1 MARRLI
7 GLDVGTNAVTV
18 AEVSAGEPPR
28 LELFAQVALPRD
40 AMREGEVADEG
51 AVAEAVARLR
61 AEVGLKK
68 TPVRVGVASP
78 RVIVRQVD
86 MPLMSRDELASALQF
101 QAGDLIPIPIED
113 AVLDF
118 AILGSSN
125 NGEGGEQ
132 TMRVLLAAAQANT
145 VTRLVSAVEAGGLP
159 VAAVDL
165 QALALT
171 RALSRHAR
179 AYAPAPA
186 GAGGI
191 AVADSGGAEGIVSFG
206 GGVTAITVHEGGVP
220 RFVRVLGTGGRE
232 LTDAI
237 AAELNIP
244 AETAE
249 ALKRQLATGAGDELV
264 ARARTAIE
272 RPLAVLL
279 DEVRSSIDYY
289 RNQPGANRL
298 SRVIATGGSSQLP
311 GLPERMSALVGVPVD
326 LAQPREMLAI
336 GDIGFPPEEL
346 PRLDAYLP
354 AAVGLALG
362 GAGVGTVVDLMPR
375 NRKSATKKSVRN
387 GVQFD
392 PKLVAGAVALIVVL
406 GGATLMSHQKLS
418 SEKSKKQTV
427 VEHNTE
433 LEQQI
438 AKYADV
444 QKAQLEVAA
453 IKAQMTQL
461 LQNDVGWPK
470 VLDDLAHTLPA
481 GVTFTSFQATVTQPV
496 IAAPTPPPAEG
507 TAAPSGESSSSPD
520 AAAAAPATP
529 TVTAPLGL
537 NGTITMA
544 GTAPSYEAVAA
555 WLDTVAKDKAVA
567 NVWTGTIQ
575 RSQVEGQTVV
585 TWQATAI
592 LADAAR
598 SGRLDTLVKGKR

>member
-78 RVIVRQVD
+78 RVIVRQVE
-86 MPLMSRDELASALQF
+86 MPLMSREELASALQF
-101 QAGDLIPIPIED
+101 QAADLIPIPIED

-118 AILGSSN
+118 AILGTDTASD
-125 NGEGGEQ
+125 GDQ

-145 VTRLVSAVEAGGLP
+145 VLRLVSAVEAGGLP

-171 RALSRHAR
+171 RALAR
-179 AYAPAPA
+179 RVPAYAPAPA
-186 GAGGI
+186 GDGGV
-191 AVADSGGAEGIVSFG
+191 AVDSGGGAEGIVSFG

-237 AAELNIP
+237 AAELDIP

-249 ALKRQLATGAGDELV
+249 ALKRQLSSGVGDELV

-311 GLPERMSALVGVPVD
+311 DLPERMSALVGVPVD
-326 LAQPREMLAI
+326 LAQPRDHLAI
-336 GDIGFPPEEL
+336 GDIGFPPDEL

-362 GAGVGTVVDLMPR
+362 GAGVGTVVDLLPR
-375 NRKSATKKSVRN
+375 NRRTTSTKSKL
-387 GVQFD
+387 QFD
-392 PKLVAGAVALIVVL
+392 PKMAVAAAALIAVL
-406 GGATLMSHQKLS
+406 GGATVYSYQKLS
-418 SEKSKKQTV
+418 SERSKKDSV
-427 VEHNTE
+427 VERNAD
-433 LEQQI
+433 LEREI
-438 AKYADV
+438 ASYAEV
-444 QKAQLEVAA
+444 QAAQLEVASV
-453 IKAQMTQL
+453 KAQMMSL
-461 LQNDVGWPK
+461 LQNDVSWPK
-470 VLDDLAHTLPA
+470 LLDDLAHTLPA
-481 GVTFTSFQATVTQPV
+481 GVSLSSFQGVVTPPAPAAPAPVPTEGTAGAPAAEGSESAPAPTDAAAGTTV
-496 IAAPTPPPAEG
+496 AAPTVLSG
-507 TAAPSGESSSSPD
+507 T
-520 AAAAAPATP
+520 
-529 TVTAPLGL
+529 L
-537 NGTITMA
+537 TMS
-544 GTAPSYEAVAA
+544 GTAPSYEALAA
-555 WLDTVAKDKAVA
+555 WLDAVA
-567 NVWTGTIQ
+567 QDQAVAQVWPGTVQ
-575 RSQVEGQTVV
+575 RSDVEGRSII
-585 TWQATAI
+585 TWQATAV
-592 LADAAR
+592 LADGAR
-598 SGRLDTLVKGKR
+598 SDRLDLIVKGK

>member
-18 AEVSAGEPPR
+18 AEVSAGDPPR

-86 MPLMSRDELASALQF
+86 MPYMSRDELASALQF

-118 AILGSSN
+118 AILGSSD
-125 NGEGGEQ
+125 NGDGEK

-220 RFVRVLGTGGRE
+220 RFGRVLGTGGGE
-232 LTDAI
+232 IADAI
-237 AAELNIP
+237 AAELSIP

-362 GAGVGTVVDLMPR
+362 GAGVGTVVDLLPR
-375 NRKSATKKSVRN
+375 NRKTPKSAKTRTKTE
-387 GVQFD
+387 FD
-392 PKLVAGAVALIVVL
+392 PKMAVAAAALVVVL
-406 GGATLMSHQKLS
+406 GGATMLSHQKLS
-418 SEKSKKQTV
+418 SARSKRDSALNHN
-427 VEHNTE
+427 VELTQE
-433 LEQQI
+433 I
-438 AKYADV
+438 AKFKDV
-444 QKAQLEVAA
+444 QAA
-453 IKAQMTQL
+453 
-461 LQNDVGWPK
+461 
-470 VLDDLAHTLPA
+470 
-481 GVTFTSFQATVTQPV
+481 
-496 IAAPTPPPAEG
+496 
-507 TAAPSGESSSSPD
+507 
-520 AAAAAPATP
+520 
-529 TVTAPLGL
+529 
-537 NGTITMA
+537 
-544 GTAPSYEAVAA
+544 
-555 WLDTVAKDKAVA
+555 
-567 NVWTGTIQ
+567 
-575 RSQVEGQTVV
+575 
-585 TWQATAI
+585 
-592 LADAAR
+592 
-598 SGRLDTLVKGKR
+598 